1 MTTQGITGWRR
12 FTIYGLVVY
21 LALDITIGTMAYMG
35 SLWAFLPGIPH
46 FDFAGHFV
54 LIGGLAFFLDG
65 VLDYRPVTRRVPW
78 LRLAPTAVLTVAGIE
93 ELLQALTPR
102 RTSSV
107 SDFVADVLGVYFLSW
122 VSGLAAAKFGG
133 RQGTQNGLVP

>member
-1 MTTQGITGWRR
+1 MSGWRR
-12 FTIYGLVVY
+12 FTIFGLVVC

-35 SLWAFLPGIPH
+35 SLWAFLPDIPH

-107 SDFVADVLGVYFLSW
+107 SDFVADLLGVYFLSW
-122 VSGLAAAKFGG
+122 LSGLAAAKFGG
-133 RQGTQNGLVP
+133 R